1 MPVCGEAEA
10 LTEQKPATHDDASPD
25 IEAREVGVCLR
36 EARIALGYDL
46 ADFARELRTREAWL
60 LSLEEGRLD
69 ELPDAPTRAGLLR
82 SYANCL
88 GLDGAAL
95 AARLGAVAVAAN
107 AGRGSGVFFGK
118 YGGHFAGRRLLVLT
132 TILAVAVAVGGGWYL
147 AADGGAPLDRSVPI
161 LERSNG
167 QAEETRGAGKGSDT
181 LPVPEPWAAQS
192 RAGSPIP
199 LLPLGPDSRHLDD
212 AEATVPASPADEAAA
227 MAPAGSRASGREP
240 AGASTPSAADRRGST
255 ASGPWDAER
264 IRSVQ
269 RALARLGYD
278 PGPFDGVIGPRTRA
292 AIRSFQ
298 AASGLTVDGRLTR
311 ELEREIRSAP
321 VNGS

>member
-1 MPVCGEAEA
+1 MLACGEAKA
-10 LTEQKPATHDDASPD
+10 LTERKPATPDDAGPD
-25 IEAREVGVCLR
+25 IEAREVGVCLC

-46 ADFARELRTREAWL
+46 ADFARELRTKEAWL
-60 LSLEEGRLD
+60 LSIEEGRLD

-118 YGGHFAGRRLLVLT
+118 YGGHLAGRRVLVLT
-132 TILAVAVAVGGGWYL
+132 TILAVAVGGGWYL
-147 AADGGAPLDRSVPI
+147 AADGGARLDRAVPI

-167 QAEETRGAGKGSDT
+167 QAEETRGAGKGSDIA
-181 LPVPEPWAAQS
+181 PVPEPSAALS
-192 RAGSPIP
+192 GAGSPIP
-199 LLPLGPDSRHLDD
+199 LLPLGTDSRHLDD
-212 AEATVPASPADEAAA
+212 AEATAPASLTDEAAP
-227 MAPAGSRASGREP
+227 MAPARSRASVREP
-240 AGASTPSAADRRGST
+240 TGASSPPAADRRRST
-255 ASGPWDAER
+255 ASGPWGTER
-264 IRSVQ
+264 IRAVQ
-269 RALARLGYD
+269 RALAGLGYD

-311 ELEREIRSAP
+311 ELERQIRSAV